1 MLGVKLAITFDSAQ
15 VRYATDKAR
24 QRVLKR
30 QGAYTY
36 KVARSKIRRRKKKSA
51 PGQPPSTQTG
61 ALKKAIKYS
70 SDDKSAIVG
79 PTINGIG
86 LIGQLHEFGGT
97 RQYLPEKM
105 RRRNNWKI
113 QIGGHGPIS
122 TSPLRFAKIKTPKQ
136 LRRAINAGMAIAPEE
151 MKVIA
156 QEQQSIMAGNYAK
169 YPARP
174 FMGPALRD
182 ASPHLAAFW
191 KDSIR

>member
-1 MLGVKLAITFDSAQ
+1 MLGVKMAITFDSAQ

-36 KVARSKIRRRKKKSA
+36 KVARSKIRRRKKPSA
-51 PGQPPSTQTG
+51 PGSPPNTQTG
-61 ALKKAIKYS
+61 ALKRAIKFAA
-70 SDDKSAIVG
+70 DDKTATVG
-79 PTINGIG
+79 PTKTAIG
-86 LIGQLHEFGGT
+86 YIGQLHEFGGT
-97 RQYLPEKM
+97 RPYLPEKK

-113 QIGGHGPIS
+113 QIGGHGPIE

-136 LRRAINAGMAIAPEE
+136 LRRAINAGMAVAPKE
-151 MKVIA
+151 MEVIMM
-156 QEQQSIMAGNYAK
+156 EQQSIASGHMAR